1 MTINKSQ
8 GQSVTYVG
16 LDLCTPVFSH
26 GKLYV
31 AFSRCTSGQ
40 WSLQQIQVLFP
51 DTEKYTDTLNIIYP
65 EALLPL

>member
-26 GKLYV
+26 GQLYV
-31 AFSRCTSGQ
+31 AFSHYTSGQ
-40 WSLQQIQVLFP
+40 RIQALFP
-51 DTEKYTDTLNIIYP
+51 DTEKGTNTMNIIYP
-65 EALLPL
+65 EALLRS